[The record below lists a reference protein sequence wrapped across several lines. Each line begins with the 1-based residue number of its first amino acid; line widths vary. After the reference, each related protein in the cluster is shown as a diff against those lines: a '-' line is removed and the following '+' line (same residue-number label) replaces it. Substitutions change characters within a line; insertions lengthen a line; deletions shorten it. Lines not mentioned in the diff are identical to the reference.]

1 MHGQESYYCTVSF
14 IYNSCFWNLKKYSLL
29 FKCCAV
35 FLRKKSNMYRMCEL
49 SRVIGLFPCLAVP
62 QHCKICVFGL
72 AVRHIYDS
80 TQILFSSTSRLLYL
94 FWNGVKPRGL
104 QTVILVLFWHKCFST
119 KQNSSLPGKKKSL
132 WQCSSN
138 WCSRGTLS
146 ATCSS
151 ARQNPENEW
160 ISGEKNNTLRMMTVK
175 NFFFF
180 WNLWKM
186 GENCDEYTFCNGTH
200 KKPIIKLPI
209 IIRNVVL
216 NF

>member
-1 MHGQESYYCTVSF
+1 MAIGIILLYCLVHLQFLFLEPQKILTSF
-14 IYNSCFWNLKKYSLL
+14 QQY
-29 FKCCAV
+29 CAV
-35 FLRKKSNMYRMCEL
+35 FLREKSNMYRMCEL

-80 TQILFSSTSRLLYL
+80 TQILFSSTSRLFYL

-104 QTVILVLFWHKCFST
+104 QTVILVLFLAQMFFNKT
-119 KQNSSLPGKKKSL
+119 KFKLAGQKKSL

-180 WNLWKM
+180 GIFEKWGKLMWWIYNL
-186 GENCDEYTFCNGTH
+186 
-200 KKPIIKLPI
+200 
-209 IIRNVVL
+209 
-216 NF
+216 